1 MGVVARLAQGV
12 EDIRIERRQL
22 RLRIHHQAGLR
33 DARQRGLSVRVQ
45 FELVGHR
52 GHQPLAQQLAFAH
65 APAHRHRRVHQADVD
80 AAVLQGLGLLG
91 IAHFAQHH
99 LHARRLAP
107 QFAQRARQ
115 RVEQRRGHQPHR
127 QLAGAAA
134 RDLAGALLGGVD
146 AGHADAR
153 VLDDG
158 QRRRRGRGAQ
168 ARTLEQAHAQVLFH
182 AAQRLA
188 QRGLRDAQPFSGAA
202 DAAMVHHRQEIT
214 QMPGFHI
221 NPV

>member
-1 MGVVARLAQGV
+1 MRASEVCPSG
-12 EDIRIERRQL
+12 
-22 RLRIHHQAGLR
+22 
-33 DARQRGLSVRVQ
+33 Q

-168 ARTLEQAHAQVLFH
+168 ARTLEQAHAQVLSMRPNAWLSAGCAMPSH
-182 AAQRLA
+182 SAARLT
-188 QRGLRDAQPFSGAA
+188 PPWS
-202 DAAMVHHRQEIT
+202 IT
-214 QMPGFHI
+214 ARK
-221 NPV
+221 